1 MPRSCTKAFF
11 ANQAAARSALD
22 HVRNKLAYEG
32 SQRLP
37 VRVYPCDVCEGWHLT
52 AKPVQGRTPA
62 WDKDPNWVRPNGTAH
77 RQQRS
82 AVQPVKKSRRAR
94 YGPVRP

>member
-32 SQRLP
+32 SKRLP
-37 VRVYPCDVCEGWHLT
+37 VRVYPCDVCEGRHLT

-62 WDKDPNWVRPNGTAH
+62 LG
-77 RQQRS
+77 
-82 AVQPVKKSRRAR
+82 
-94 YGPVRP
+94 